1 MEVIDR
7 GGLHAVKFAP
17 RQLRVYFDHI
27 GPGANTVRLH
37 TWHDALPNLPGALAM
52 LDGPM
57 YAALG
62 GGKADMLFAMR
73 DPSSGE
79 MPGSRAGQ
87 GMVLNVTAEGAAV
100 WTPRPLEGAPVVV
113 QGYPPLVRSGS
124 NVTTR
129 TLNTSRE
136 TRAGI
141 GETRDGQLFLAVGPG
156 SMTAFADQL
165 MRDLDAVNAVY
176 TDGGG
181 SGKEWRQGNAVG
193 NPEDRAVAS
202 WLWVAEDAGGTVG
215 DQASGAGRTLGVV
228 LVGLAGAALVG
239 AALSK

>member
-1 MEVIDR
+1 MDVIDL

-37 TWHDALPNLPGALAM
+37 TWHDALPHLPGALAM

-62 GGKADMLFAMR
+62 GGRADMLFAMR
-73 DPSSGE
+73 DPTSGE

-87 GMVLNVTAEGAAV
+87 GMTLNVTADGAPV
-100 WTPRPLEGAPVVV
+100 WTPRPVDGAPVVV
-113 QGYPPLVRSGS
+113 QGYPPLVRSGT

-136 TRAGI
+136 TRAGV
-141 GETRDGQLFLAVGPG
+141 GETRDGMLFLAVGTG

-165 MRDLDAVNAVY
+165 MRDLDAVHAVY

-181 SGKEWRQGNAVG
+181 SGKEWRAGTAVG

-202 WLWVAEDAGGTVG
+202 WLWVAEDTGAPEAASVVGGK
-215 DQASGAGRTLGVV
+215 
-228 LVGLAGAALVG
+228 AGAAVLVLGG
-239 AALSK
+239 ALALGLALSK